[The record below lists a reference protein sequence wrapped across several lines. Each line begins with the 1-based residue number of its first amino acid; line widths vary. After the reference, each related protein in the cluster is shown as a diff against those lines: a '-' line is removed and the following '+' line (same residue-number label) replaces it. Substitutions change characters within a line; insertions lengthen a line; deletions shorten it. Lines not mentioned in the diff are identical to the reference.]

1 MRSRAGILAFGLLL
15 VGGCTVGPDF
25 RTPQTPPATSIVSTT
40 PAATAGAPV
49 PGGAAQRFTSGGEV
63 RADWWRLFRSTALDA
78 LIEHALA
85 ESPNVAVASAR
96 LREAAENFTAETG
109 ARLYPRVDAIGGANR
124 ERISTAAFGNP
135 NPSSNLFTL
144 YNASINVS
152 YSFDFSG
159 AIWRALEGL
168 EAQVEYQAFQFEAA
182 RLSLT
187 ANLVT
192 AAISEASLRAQ
203 LAANESALA
212 TQEQLLGIV
221 RQQMSLG
228 GANRNDLLAQ
238 ESQVAQTRILLAP
251 LRKQLALAR
260 HQVALLAGLAP
271 NNPELP
277 AFTLASLHLPEDLP
291 LSVPSDL
298 VRQRP
303 DIRAAESQW
312 HQASARLGVATANL
326 YPQLTLS
333 ASMGSQALAP
343 GALFGTG
350 SMVSSLAG
358 SMLQPIF
365 RGGELQARRRAAQ
378 AVFEQAEAQ
387 YRQTVL
393 AAFQNV
399 ADSLQALDQDAHGLQ
414 SQARFAQVA
423 DESLQVAAEQYRV
436 GAAGQLVLLNAQRQA
451 QSAQV
456 ALAQAR
462 AARLADTAALFQA
475 LGGGWWNKADN
486 ALASPAAQSSRQA
499 TLLNVF
505 REKQ

>member
-1 MRSRAGILAFGLLL
+1 
-15 VGGCTVGPDF
+15 
-25 RTPQTPPATSIVSTT
+25 VS
-40 PAATAGAPV
+40 APV
-49 PGGAAQRFTSGGEV
+49 PGGGAQRFASGAEV
-63 RADWWRLFRSTALDA
+63 RADWWRLFRSAELDA
-78 LIEHALA
+78 LIERALA
-85 ESPNVAVASAR
+85 QSPNLAAASAR

-135 NPSSNLFTL
+135 NPSNNLFTL
-144 YNASINVS
+144 YNASVNVS
-152 YSFDFSG
+152 YNFDFSG

-168 EAQVEYQAFQFEAA
+168 QAQVEFQAFQLEAA

-192 AAISEASLRAQ
+192 AVITEASLRAQ
-203 LAANESALA
+203 LTANESTLA
-212 TQEQLLGIV
+212 TQESLLGII
-221 RQQMSLG
+221 REQRRLG

-238 ESQVAQTRILLAP
+238 ESQVAQTRSTLPP

-260 HQVALLAGLAP
+260 HQVALLAGLNP
-271 NNPELP
+271 NSPELP
-277 AFTLASLHLPEDLP
+277 SFTLGSLHLPEELP

-298 VRQRP
+298 IRQRP

-312 HQASARLGVATANL
+312 HQASAQLGVATANL

-333 ASMGSQALAP
+333 ASMGSQALTP

-378 AVFEQAEAQ
+378 AVYEQAEAQ

-393 AAFQNV
+393 TAFQGV
-399 ADSLQALDQDAHGLQ
+399 ADSLHALDQDAQGLL

-423 DESLQVAAEQYRV
+423 DESLQVATQQYQA
-436 GAAGQLVLLNAQRQA
+436 GAVGQLVLLNAQRQA
-451 QSAQV
+451 QAAQV
-456 ALAQAR
+456 ALAQAQ
-462 AARLADTAALFQA
+462 AARLADTAAFFQA
-475 LGGGWWNKADN
+475 MGGGWWNNADN
-486 ALASPAAQSSRQA
+486 ALASPAAQSSRRA